1 MENYSILIIDDS
13 PDNLETIIEYLSESE
28 LSLTILKAPN
38 GKIACSLAEKKH
50 PDLII
55 TDWEMPEMDG
65 IETIKYL
72 KSQEK
77 TKDIPIIMCTGKMIT
92 SENLNMSLKAGA
104 VDYIRKPID
113 IIELN
118 ARVNSMLK
126 LSRSYKKIK
135 HLIATKDKFFSI
147 IAHDLKTPFTGLLG
161 LTEIMY
167 NQYDEFDRDEFKKYI
182 KLIYENSKS
191 TFNLLQNLLSW
202 SMSQKSNI
210 SYNPESFSI
219 NKTILENITL
229 LENAANEKNIKIEN
243 FCIKEFTVFADKN
256 MILTVLRNLI
266 SNAIKF
272 TTKKG
277 KITIAC
283 KQIDEKAIQ
292 ISITDTGIGIA
303 KENIP
308 KLFNI
313 EQNFNTM
320 GTADEKG
327 TGLGLIVCKEF
338 IEQHGSKIEVESE
351 TGKGSTFYFTLPLMQ
366 RDN

>member
-1 MENYSILIIDDS
+1 MKNYSILIVDDS
-13 PDNLETIIEYLSESE
+13 PDNLETIIEYLSKSE

-38 GKIACSLAEKKH
+38 GKIACKLAEKKH

-65 IETIKYL
+65 IETIKHL
-72 KSQEK
+72 KSQKK

-92 SENLNMSLKAGA
+92 SENLNMALKAGA

-126 LSRSYKKIK
+126 LSESYKEIK
-135 HLIATKDKFFSI
+135 HLNATKDKFFSI
-147 IAHDLKTPFTGLLG
+147 IAHDLKSPFTGLLG

-167 NQYDEFDRDEFKKYI
+167 NQFNTINKDEFKKYI
-182 KLIYENSKS
+182 KLLYQNSKS

-202 SMSQKSNI
+202 SMSQNSNI

-219 NKTILENITL
+219 NQIISENTTL
-229 LENAANEKNIKIEN
+229 LENSANEKNIKIETV
-243 FCIKEFTVFADKN
+243 CEKEATVFADKN

-272 TTKKG
+272 TPKEG
-277 KITIAC
+277 KITIIC
-283 KQIDEKAIQ
+283 KQINEKNIQ
-292 ISITDTGIGIA
+292 IFVTDTGIGIS
-303 KENIP
+303 KKNIP

-351 TGKGSTFYFTLPLMQ
+351 TGKGSTFYFTLPII
-366 RDN
+366 

>member
-1 MENYSILIIDDS
+1 MENYSILIVDDS
-13 PDNLETIIEYLSESE
+13 PDNLKTIIEYLSESE

-38 GKIACSLAEKKH
+38 GKVACSLAEKKH

-65 IETIKYL
+65 IETIKHL
-72 KSQEK
+72 KSQQE

-92 SENLNMSLKAGA
+92 SENLNMALKAGA

-126 LSRSYKKIK
+126 LSESYKEIK
-135 HLIATKDKFFSI
+135 HLNATKDKFFSI

-167 NQYDEFDRDEFKKYI
+167 NQYDDLDKDEFKEYI
-182 KLIYENSKS
+182 KLLHENSKI
-191 TFNLLQNLLSW
+191 TFNLLQNLLAW
-202 SMSQKSNI
+202 STSQKGKI
-210 SYNPESFSI
+210 ICNPENFPI
-219 NKTILENITL
+219 NQIISENITL
-229 LENAANEKNIKIEN
+229 LENPANEKEIELTN
-243 FCIKEFTVFADKN
+243 NCENGIIVFADKN

-272 TTKKG
+272 TPKKG
-277 KITIAC
+277 KITVGC
-283 KQIDEKAIQ
+283 KQIDGKNVQ
-292 ISITDTGIGIA
+292 ISVTDTGVGISE
-303 KENIP
+303 ENIP
-308 KLFNI
+308 KLFSI
-313 EQNFNTM
+313 EQNFKTI
-320 GTADEKG
+320 GTEKEKG

-338 IEQHGSKIEVESE
+338 IEQNNGKIWVESE
-351 TGKGSTFYFTLPLMQ
+351 EGKGTSFMFTISKE
-366 RDN
+366 N